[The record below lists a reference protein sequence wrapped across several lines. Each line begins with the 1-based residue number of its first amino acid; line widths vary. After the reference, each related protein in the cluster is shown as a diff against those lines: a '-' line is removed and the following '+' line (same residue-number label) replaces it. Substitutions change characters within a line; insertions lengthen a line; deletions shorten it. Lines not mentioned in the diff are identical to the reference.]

1 VILPTNGPL
10 PKGRGS
16 GRRYLCGMA
25 FIALP
30 ARAGLALAL
39 LLPTA
44 CVDTGGPAPDRL
56 APSLSSRVLA
66 HDGSTVTLP
75 AAQVFAFNEHILL
88 LLATRDDRR
97 VAWIGFHVTEP
108 VDIADSVA
116 IPDSLDALQVL
127 VALNLGEGFAGVVR
141 VSGVARDA
149 AGNRTEQVA
158 IGNPV
163 SVYRPL
169 ERPTPTAPLPGPVG
183 DVALDPRRDHVYLA
197 QPESARV
204 LVLSLASMTFEA
216 PIATPSAPTG
226 LDLTASGDSLVV
238 ALAASGQLGIAALD
252 PVPREWTLVDLIA
265 DGDGRRPTAVRV
277 SAGNKAFV
285 PLSGEE
291 TAGAG
296 GVLEY
301 DVATGV
307 VRPRSDFD
315 RQGPVPSGTRVTR
328 TPDRSRIVI
337 LFAGPCCPTE
347 GQVYESAPDTVLPVR
362 FIAGRAEPHVSA
374 DGTARQFLIDA
385 VLFDQ
390 ALLPKQAYYPP
401 GLGLVSALAARG
413 AHAYFGLGA
422 GFLRTRLADGVTVE
436 RVLLPE
442 VPQRLLAIPGLA
454 ERVLALGNTGASL
467 VDLGLAPPLS
477 PPTRAPG
484 APSAPASVRF
494 FVCSSSSTTTTRS
507 PTTSSS
513 SSVSWAPSP
522 SCTATT
528 PLR

>member
-1 VILPTNGPL
+1 
-10 PKGRGS
+10 
-16 GRRYLCGMA
+16 MA

-265 DGDGRRPTAVRV
+265 DGDGRRPTTVRV

-285 PLSGEE
+285 PLSAEE

-390 ALLPKQAYYPP
+390 ALLPNRRIIRPAWDWSRPSPLEERMPISASGRDSCAHDLRTASPWSGSCCPRCPGDCWRFRAWPSGCSPSATPGLPWSISGSPRLSPRPP
-401 GLGLVSALAARG
+401 GHLARRAR
-413 AHAYFGLGA
+413 
-422 GFLRTRLADGVTVE
+422 R
-436 RVLLPE
+436 
-442 VPQRLLAIPGLA
+442 Q
-454 ERVLALGNTGASL
+454 ALGFSYAPRPRQLRL
-467 VDLGLAPPLS
+467 VHLQPRP
-477 PPTRAPG
+477 
-484 APSAPASVRF
+484 V
-494 FVCSSSSTTTTRS
+494 
-507 PTTSSS
+507 
-513 SSVSWAPSP
+513 
-522 SCTATT
+522 
-528 PLR
+528 LR